1 MRFLF
6 SSFLFLTFLFADVQ
20 INDINFT
27 DSEISMSLVTLNHI
41 DYYTLKYYLNDTD
54 LAKCIIDWRYNN
66 RGILTVDDF
75 KKVVDDCE
83 VYKKAVF
90 NIKQCSYK
98 FATDLIV
105 DPKLGT
111 TYPQTNFLYALTG
124 ILIGFT
130 IFFAVVMHFVL

>member
-1 MRFLF
+1 MKIFF
-6 SSFLFLTFLFADVQ
+6 FLFLPLIFLFADVE

-27 DSEISMSLVTLNHI
+27 DSEINMSLATLNHI
-41 DYYTLKYYLNDTD
+41 DYYTLKYYINDTD
-54 LAKCIIDWRYNN
+54 LAKCIIDWRYDN

-75 KKVVDDCE
+75 KKVVDDCD

-98 FATDLIV
+98 FSTDLIV
-105 DPKLGT
+105 SPIGT
-111 TYPQTNFLYALTG
+111 TYPLTNFLYALTG

-130 IFFAVVMHFVL
+130 IFIAVILHFAL